1 MGRGEVLAAFAER
14 YGMTLEGLDGWAIAQ
29 TITRRGGAGLDADTR
44 EVAMGMAAE
53 AVLEHAVR
61 LVGPLRAA
69 TRLTAEAMIE
79 PHEGDF
85 DVERTFENVLGKE
98 FPEPDDWVVE
108 RRRERRQQVVLMMD
122 TSLSMAGPNMAVAA
136 VAAAVMAL
144 KLHPGDLS
152 LVAFETTAEVLSRLE
167 DPVPPEW
174 LVRRMLE
181 RPCNGYTNIEAALEL
196 GAIELERG
204 RNPRRAGL
212 LITDGV
218 YTAGGDPL
226 EAARSFTRLY
236 VMLTADYKMNPEL
249 CHAMAKVGGGT
260 VFRVEDF
267 GELPRRMLD
276 VADHVLR

>member
-1 MGRGEVLAAFAER
+1 MEVLAAVAER
-14 YGMTLEGLDGWAIAQ
+14 YGMALDTLDGWGIAQ
-29 TITRRGGAGLDADTR
+29 TITRRGGAGLDREMR

-53 AVLEHAVR
+53 AVLEHAMR
-61 LVGPLRAA
+61 LVGPMRAT
-69 TRLTAEAMIE
+69 TRLIAEPLIE
-79 PHEGDF
+79 PYEGDF

-98 FPEPDDWVVE
+98 FPEPGDWVVE
-108 RRRERRQQVVLMMD
+108 RRRERRQQLVLMMD

-181 RPCNGYTNIEAALEL
+181 RPCNGYTNIQAALEV

-218 YTAGGDPL
+218 YTAGGDPI
-226 EAARSFTRLY
+226 EAARSYERLY

-249 CHAMAKVGGGT
+249 CHAMANVGGGT
-260 VFRVEDF
+260 VFRVESFAD
-267 GELPRRMLD
+267 LPRRMLD